1 MKEWVG
7 GGKLII
13 ISMTPSS
20 IVKDINDFISPSIG
34 RYQFILLG
42 EQMHVCL
49 DNSSE
54 VVARK
59 RNSRGSNARP
69 FSHKSNALITPP
81 GHLLYRMTQ
90 KMYHWPL
97 WVQKVPVYSCPPH
110 GKMKPLISFTITI
123 TNNYLFNFIGPTVSG
138 MVDFYTY
145 T

>member
-1 MKEWVG
+1 M
-7 GGKLII
+7 I

-34 RYQFILLG
+34 RYQFMLLG

-90 KMYHWPL
+90 K
-97 WVQKVPVYSCPPH
+97 C
-110 GKMKPLISFTITI
+110 ITDHYESKKCQY
-123 TNNYLFNFIGPTVSG
+123 TRAHH
-138 MVDFYTY
+138 MVK
-145 T
+145 